1 MIILM
6 GYLTVSA
13 ADVPAFSAATEAVA
27 ICTRAEPGCLFY
39 GIRLDD
45 AKSGRF
51 LVAQRWRDEA
61 ALRAHMETPHA
72 IAFLNIWKTRFAAEL
87 HQYDAANEQAL

>member
-6 GYLTVSA
+6 GYLTVA
-13 ADVPAFSAATEAVA
+13 AHDVAAFIAATEAAA
-27 ICTRAEPGCLFY
+27 IGTRAEPGCLFY

-51 LVAQRWRDEA
+51 LVAQRWRDHA

-72 IAFLNIWKTRFAAEL
+72 LAFLETWAARFTSDL
-87 HQYDAANEQAL
+87 QQYDVANV